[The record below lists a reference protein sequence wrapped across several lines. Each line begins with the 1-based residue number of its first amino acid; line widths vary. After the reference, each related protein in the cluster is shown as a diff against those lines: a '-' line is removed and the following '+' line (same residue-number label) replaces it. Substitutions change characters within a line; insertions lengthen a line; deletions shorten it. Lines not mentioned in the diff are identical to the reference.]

1 MVPAAAREK
10 LQKLMRSQHLF
21 TLSLTADLFRIL
33 DDFSVVGI
41 ETLLFK
47 GPVMSQLAYDDPA
60 IRSYVDLD
68 LLVREAKILRA
79 TQRMVAVGYEAQV
92 GEEAIR
98 NGRVPGEYIFKRP
111 GTPQIV
117 ELHTEQSFRYYPRP
131 MPIEDL
137 FARKRI
143 AVLEGRSV
151 PALSLEDEL
160 VLNVIHGSKHFWER
174 LLWLADL
181 AAVLAQHPEIDWPRV
196 RRSAEEVGATRMLHV
211 GLRLAER
218 VLGAVVPE
226 AMTTDVNDDAP
237 AVQLCEKI
245 AKWYPR
251 SVFETPGPGARA
263 LFRWQMGGGGIAGM
277 NYLMRLS
284 FSPTEEDWGP
294 KQERSR
300 LREVLGRPWRLMKK
314 YGGRS

>member
-1 MVPAAAREK
+1 
-10 LQKLMRSQHLF
+10 MRSQHLF
-21 TLSLTADLFRIL
+21 ALSLTADLFRIL
-33 DDFSVVGI
+33 DDFSVAGI

-92 GEEAIR
+92 GEGAIR

-196 RRSAEEVGATRMLHV
+196 RRSAEEVGATRMLHG

-218 VLGAVVPE
+218 VLG
-226 AMTTDVNDDAP
+226 
-237 AVQLCEKI
+237 
-245 AKWYPR
+245 
-251 SVFETPGPGARA
+251 
-263 LFRWQMGGGGIAGM
+263 GGIAGT

-314 YGGRS
+314 YGGRSLGCASGESGASGRPAGPKPDTYKDKGRS